1 MLLFQNRSKVPPRP
15 TPVRTEQPEGN
26 RFSWGGTQGEGNGG
40 FHLSFGIG
48 AFPFGI
54 FASALNF
61 GQPGGG
67 MTGANMQA
75 GNAQQVEE
83 YEFLSKIFL
92 WVAIAF
98 IVWLL
103 LA

>member
-1 MLLFQNRSKVPPRP
+1 M
-15 TPVRTEQPEGN
+15 
-26 RFSWGGTQGEGNGG
+26 
-40 FHLSFGIG
+40 SFGIG
-48 AFPFGI
+48 AFPFGF

-61 GQPGGG
+61 GQPGPGFTGG
-67 MTGANMQA
+67 VNF
-75 GNAQQVEE
+75 GNQQLEE

-92 WVAIAF
+92 WVAIIF

>member
-1 MLLFQNRSKVPPRP
+1 M
-15 TPVRTEQPEGN
+15 
-26 RFSWGGTQGEGNGG
+26 
-40 FHLSFGIG
+40 SFGIG
-48 AFPFGI
+48 AFPFGF
-54 FASALNF
+54 FASALNL
-61 GQPGGG
+61 GQP
-67 MTGANMQA
+67 MAGANFT